1 MSTTGGSNPEYVIA
15 RVRARRSAL
24 FGDEEYRKLVRM
36 GPAEIARFMEES
48 EYEAE
53 VNALGSRFSGVD
65 LIEYALNQNLAKQF
79 NDILD
84 WADGRLYDLIARYLR
99 KFDAW
104 NVKTVIRGLYS
115 GASREEVESDL
126 IRAGEFDDRLISR
139 LLDAG
144 EIEEVVSVLS
154 GTIFGDGLAAAYEEY
169 EEVGVLVPLENAVD
183 RAFYE
188 QLLDDLVVGEEA
200 KQYREFLE
208 AEIDFRNARNALR
221 IARSGADLDPVD
233 YFIEGGTLFRA
244 TELASLATS
253 PDELVSKIRDSRYGD
268 RLLGGPFGPRS
279 GRQPHRLRARPR
291 RGALGVRGHAR
302 LRVPAFCHANRLV
315 HPRQGARGR
324 QHPGHRPRPRSR
336 AGPRCNRSGA
346 GHPMSQEIAVIGSP
360 DFTTGF
366 RLAGVR
372 KFENVPD
379 EAKDDELDEAVTRT
393 LEDEDVGIIVM
404 HEDDL
409 DHLSR
414 NARQSVERSIEP
426 TLVTLGGSGGASGLR
441 DQIKRAIGIDL
452 MDE

>member
-48 EYEAE
+48 EYETE

-65 LIEYALNQNLAKQF
+65 LIEYALNRNLAKQF

-104 NVKTVIRGLYS
+104 NVKTIIRGVYS
-115 GASREEVESDL
+115 GAPREEVESDL

-144 EIEEVVSVLS
+144 EMEEVVTALS

-169 EEVGVLVPLENAVD
+169 EDVGVLVPLENAVD

-188 QLLDDLVVGEEA
+188 QLLDGLVVGEEA

-233 YFIEGGTLFRA
+233 YFIEGGKLFRA
-244 TELASLATS
+244 SELASLATS

-268 RLLGGPFGPRS
+268 RLSTALSDLEEADSLIGFERALDAALLEYADTLGYVFPLSVTPIVSYILAKEREVDNI
-279 GRQPHRLRARPR
+279 RAI
-291 RGALGVRGHAR
+291 
-302 LRVPAFCHANRLV
+302 
-315 HPRQGARGR
+315 ARGR
-324 QHPGHRPRPRSR
+324 E
-336 AGPRCNRSGA
+336 AGLDPDA
-346 GHPMSQEIAVIGSP
+346 IEAELVI
-360 DFTTGF
+360 
-366 RLAGVR
+366 L
-372 KFENVPD
+372 
-379 EAKDDELDEAVTRT
+379 
-393 LEDEDVGIIVM
+393 
-404 HEDDL
+404 
-409 DHLSR
+409 
-414 NARQSVERSIEP
+414 
-426 TLVTLGGSGGASGLR
+426 
-441 DQIKRAIGIDL
+441 
-452 MDE
+452 